1 MTGRP
6 LVAGHEYPG
15 PAQSQYG
22 WNERR
27 IEMNAKPNN
36 PLNQRHPMKKT
47 FLLASVGVAVV
58 AGATLLVGND
68 QNSSPSPANPSPP
81 PAAVTNLPAPAP
93 AATEPIPE
101 VKIVTAPAVLSPGVD
116 EVVQL
121 ARARVGDEVML
132 AYVEASTNAFQLS
145 ADEIIYLHDVGVSA
159 EVVAAMVRHGQ
170 ALRDKGV
177 LPADAVTNA
186 VASSA
191 APAARESEP
200 STAEAPPAPTETA
213 AAPEAP
219 TNGTQPVTYNYFHNT
234 LSPYGNWVQVADYG
248 WCWQPTVSV
257 VDTSWQPYC
266 DNGRWVHTD
275 SGWYWNSYYSWG
287 WAPFHYGR
295 WHRHQRHGWVWMP
308 GTTWGPAWVTWRY
321 SNGYCGW
328 APLPPAC
335 GYVSGLGLTYY
346 GSRVSFGFGF
356 GLGWDCYSY
365 VPTSRFYCADPWRY
379 RVHRSHGIHV
389 HNNSTVINNYVTG
402 NNNTT
407 IINVGPG
414 TTTIA
419 AATRSE
425 IRKVTIQDAPA
436 AGSTTIRAEQLSR
449 DGRTLAVYRPKLP
462 QQASVPP
469 SGVLRRQ
476 EQVGKQTEML
486 ASSPAVRRA
495 SDRVREEGLTKPRR
509 LGGATT
515 SSPGPSTSPAV
526 TRSEPTAPSPRA
538 EGSPSGKPGNS
549 QPSVRTE
556 PRGNGS
562 VAGPAPTSPGARPDL
577 TKPRSV
583 PNSPTA
589 VPTRTEPQAR
599 PTSPPPA
606 SSAAPR
612 NESVTPKPRAP
623 ERSSYETPAPRQTPS
638 AAPAPAPK
646 PRSEASRTA
655 PSAVWAKPPSV
666 NASPALAQKPAAP
679 PSYRSE
685 PRSEPVTPRSAPSQP
700 AFRPSIPQ
708 SAPAPVVTP
717 PRYSAPVAPSPQPS
731 RSYSPAPQPAP
742 APRAPAMSRPAYSAP
757 SVAPAPRSMPS
768 PPPSSFS
775 KNSRGQ

>member
-1 MTGRP
+1 
-6 LVAGHEYPG
+6 
-15 PAQSQYG
+15 
-22 WNERR
+22 
-27 IEMNAKPNN
+27 
-36 PLNQRHPMKKT
+36 MKKT
-47 FLLASVGVAVV
+47 FLLACAAVAVV

-68 QNSSPSPANPSPP
+68 QNPSPSPANPSPP
-81 PAAVTNLPAPAP
+81 PAAVTNVPAPAP

-132 AYVEASTNAFQLS
+132 AYVEASTSAFQLS

-159 EVVAAMVRHGQ
+159 EVAAAMVRHGQ
-170 ALRDKGV
+170 ALRDKGA

-191 APAARESEP
+191 APAASESEP

-219 TNGTQPVTYNYFHNT
+219 ANGTQPVTYNYFYNT
-234 LSPYGNWVQVADYG
+234 LSPYGNWVQADDYG

-266 DNGRWVHTD
+266 DNGRWVYTD

-295 WHRHQRHGWVWMP
+295 WQRHQRHGWVWMP

-335 GYVSGLGLTYY
+335 GYVSGLGLTYH

-365 VPTSRFYCADPWRY
+365 VPTSRFYCGDPWRY
-379 RVHRSHGIHV
+379 RVHRSQGIHV

-419 AATRSE
+419 AASRTE
-425 IRKVTIQDAPA
+425 IRRVTIQDAAPA
-436 AGSTTIRAEQLSR
+436 GNRTIRAEQLSR

-462 QQASVPP
+462 QQASAPP

-476 EQVGKQTEML
+476 EQVGKQTEAL
-486 ASSPAVRRA
+486 ASSPAVQRA
-495 SDRVREEGLTKPRR
+495 ADRVRDESLTKPRR

-515 SSPGPSTSPAV
+515 SSPTVG
-526 TRSEPTAPSPRA
+526 RSEPTTPSTRTDV
-538 EGSPSGKPGNS
+538 SPAGKPGN
-549 QPSVRTE
+549 PPASVRTE

-562 VAGPAPTSPGARPDL
+562 AAGPAPTSPGARPDL

-583 PNSPTA
+583 PNSPAAAPSRTA
-589 VPTRTEPQAR
+589 PQAK
-599 PTSPPPA
+599 PTSP

-612 NESVTPKPRAP
+612 NESVTPKPSAP
-623 ERSSYETPAPRQTPS
+623 ARSSFGSPAPKPS
-638 AAPAPAPK
+638 PSPAPAPSAK
-646 PRSEASRTA
+646 PRSEATRPAS
-655 PSAVWAKPPSV
+655 PSVSAKPPSL
-666 NASPALAQKPAAP
+666 NSSPVLAQKPIAQ
-679 PSYRSE
+679 PSYQPK
-685 PRSEPVTPRSAPSQP
+685 PRSEPVTPRSAPSQL

-717 PRYSAPVAPSPQPS
+717 PRYSAPVAPTPQPS

-757 SVAPAPRSMPS
+757 SASPAPRSMPS

-775 KNSRGQ
+775 KNSR